1 MNVGEILC
9 LFKDIAIIELENNT
23 SFLLL
28 LNSKIDNDNYFLAV
42 RLENDETPTQEYIV
56 LKEVIKN
63 NEIFTQKVKDPII
76 LNKLLAEFQLSI

>member
-1 MNVGEILC
+1 MNVNE
-9 LFKDIAIIELENNT
+9 IIELENNT

>member
-1 MNVGEILC
+1 MNVNE
-9 LFKDIAIIELENNT
+9 IIELENNT

-76 LNKLLAEFQLSI
+76 VNKLLAEFQLSI

>member
-1 MNVGEILC
+1 MNVNE
-9 LFKDIAIIELENNT
+9 IIELENNT

-42 RLENDETPTQEYIV
+42 RLENDEKPTQEYIV

>member
-1 MNVGEILC
+1 MNVNE
-9 LFKDIAIIELENNT
+9 IIELENNT

-63 NEIFTQKVKDPII
+63 NEICTQKVKDSII

>member
-1 MNVGEILC
+1 MNVNE
-9 LFKDIAIIELENNT
+9 IIELENNT

-63 NEIFTQKVKDPII
+63 NAIFTQKVKDPIM
-76 LNKLLAEFQLSI
+76 LNKILAEFQLSI